1 MSEGEVLVSG
11 GEASES
17 GEEIFE
23 SLPPWMPRH
32 ESSGNFKLLDVV
44 GRGFDRIEDDI
55 NDAQDASNVQTAQ
68 SIDQLKEIAK
78 LVDVSPTSESD
89 LSTYRSRVISGFQ
102 SATNEGDLP
111 GIFENVSTLLDID
124 EERINFLQGGE
135 QGAFI
140 LSVPG
145 SSFGSDSI
153 TQEEFAEI
161 ISDQVA
167 AGYRADIQRRGTFT
181 YLNTNQYSNDDHNSD
196 NGYAGL
202 DSDGE
207 PTDGGTYA
215 GVLN

>member
-11 GEASES
+11 GEASEA
-17 GEEIFE
+17 GEAIFR

-68 SIDQLKEIAK
+68 SIGQLKEIAK
-78 LVDVSPTSESD
+78 LIDLEPKSDEEVDNYRRRIISEFQNTS
-89 LSTYRSRVISGFQ
+89 
-102 SATNEGDLP
+102 NEGDLP
-111 GIFENVSTLLDID
+111 GLFENVSTLLDID
-124 EERINFLQGGE
+124 ADTINYNEGTERGS
-135 QGAFI
+135 FI
-140 LSVPG
+140 LSVP
-145 SSFGSDSI
+145 SNSLDSTSL
-153 TQEEFAEI
+153 TQEEFAQMI
-161 ISDQVA
+161 TDQVA
-167 AGYRADIQRRGTFT
+167 AGFRADVQARGTFT
-181 YLNTNQYSNDDHNSD
+181 YLNTTQYSNDEHSSD